1 VGTAGENRV
10 RLFAVS
16 PLLRINFEHKKNEKM
31 ARSLRKGPFVCPSL
45 NILGKKLGDK
55 TSKELPFQSLNLD
68 KKEKK
73 ILTENLKPLYSYARH
88 SIILPQWVGLNLY
101 VHNGLTFVR
110 LVIQPEI
117 VGHKL
122 GEFAP
127 TRKQNVFIAKGKR
140 K

>member
-1 VGTAGENRV
+1 
-10 RLFAVS
+10 L
-16 PLLRINFEHKKNEKM
+16 PIKFEHKKNEKM

-45 NILGKKLGDK
+45 NILGEKLWDK
-55 TSKELPFQSLNLD
+55 TSNSPSQSFNPD
-68 KKEKK
+68 KKEEK
-73 ILTENLKPLYSYARH
+73 ILPANLKPLYSYARH

-127 TRKQNVFIAKGKR
+127 TRKQNIFIAKGKR

>member
-1 VGTAGENRV
+1 
-10 RLFAVS
+10 
-16 PLLRINFEHKKNEKM
+16 M

-45 NILGKKLGDK
+45 NMLGKKVCGAKPLQSFVPK
-55 TSKELPFQSLNLD
+55 TSKDLSFQPLD
-68 KKEKK
+68 PGKKEEN
-73 ILTENLKPLYSYARH
+73 ILTENPLSLKPLYSYARH
-88 SIILPQWVGLNLY
+88 SVILPQWVGLNLY

>member
-1 VGTAGENRV
+1 
-10 RLFAVS
+10 
-16 PLLRINFEHKKNEKM
+16 M
-31 ARSLRKGPFVCPSL
+31 ARSLRKGPFICPSL
-45 NILGKKLGDK
+45 NSLGSKAYGEEGLV
-55 TSKELPFQSLNLD
+55 SKEGLPQGSFTPLAP
-68 KKEKK
+68 
-73 ILTENLKPLYSYARH
+73 LKPLYSYARQ
-88 SIILPQWVGLNLY
+88 SLILPQWVGFSLY
-101 VHNGLTFVR
+101 VHNGITFTR